1 MDQSRGHEH
10 SRHVRRRRYRWVVSL
25 DGDLIVAKQPVFSDK
40 LSATFLKEMNA

>member
-1 MDQSRGHEH
+1 
-10 SRHVRRRRYRWVVSL
+10 VSL